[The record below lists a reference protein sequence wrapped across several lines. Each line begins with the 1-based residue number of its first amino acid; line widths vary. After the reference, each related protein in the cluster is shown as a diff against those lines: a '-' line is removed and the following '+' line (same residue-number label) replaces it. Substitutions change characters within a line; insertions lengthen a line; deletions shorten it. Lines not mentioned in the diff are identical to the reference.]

1 MCFIA
6 ERSETFTDQ
15 PFVSGRA
22 RDCSEADGV
31 EEVQPRGEACEPW
44 RLQSAVMCFVMLLLD
59 PAFWSQTLQILRSHS
74 GKQGGSSQGG
84 CKVPWSQFS
93 HNLWSKL
100 WSQDLIIVIT
110 RCDHCKYHISLTTL
124 LMIVDAVILFS
135 PARPIFAIQCYVVAC
150 ACL

>member
-1 MCFIA
+1 MCFIP
-6 ERSETFTDQ
+6 EKSETVFTDQ

-74 GKQGGSSQGG
+74 GKRGEAAREAVK
-84 CKVPWSQFS
+84 CRD
-93 HNLWSKL
+93 HNSLTIC
-100 WSQDLIIVIT
+100 D
-110 RCDHCKYHISLTTL
+110 RNCDHKI
-124 LMIVDAVILFS
+124 
-135 PARPIFAIQCYVVAC
+135 
-150 ACL
+150 